1 MAHSLEA
8 RSPLLDRA
16 LTEYVAA
23 LPDRLKL
30 RGRETKVVLRRAF
43 ADLIP
48 REIAAHPKM
57 GFGVPVGAWFR
68 GELRG
73 VIRDLM
79 LAPDARYRRMLDGA
93 FVERLLDQHL
103 SGRVNAGPQLW
114 TLMCFER
121 WLRLLPDWARSA
133 AAA

>member
-1 MAHSLEA
+1 MM
-8 RSPLLDRA
+8 RR
-16 LTEYVAA
+16 
-23 LPDRLKL
+23 

-73 VIRDLM
+73 VIRDLL
-79 LAPDARYRRMLDGA
+79 LAPDARYRHMLDGA